1 MQFKKVHFVLTWFFL
16 VTIFLATIFLAS
28 DETLDLAKYFSTE
41 K

>member
-16 VTIFLATIFLAS
+16 VTIFLAS

-41 K
+41 R